1 LLSCVFTEKQILFC
15 VCVCV
20 CVCVIS
26 ERELVGF
33 LCFQREP
40 DFGLWF
46 LLETFVCVFSER
58 NRFWF
63 FCVCVCVFAVFSELI
78 FGCVCFCVFKIL
90 KQIWLKV
97 FCGFLRETDFGL
109 LFLERF
115 CCWVVL
121 FWCCGSFLC

>member
-1 LLSCVFTEKQILFC
+1 M
-15 VCVCV
+15 
-20 CVCVIS
+20 IS

-46 LLETFVCVFSER
+46 LLETFVCVCVFFVKR
-58 NRFWF
+58 NRF
-63 FCVCVCVFAVFSELI
+63 CCCVFAVFSETDFWL
-78 FGCVCFCVFKIL
+78 CVCFCVFFFPL

-109 LFLERF
+109 LLLERF

-121 FWCCGSFLC
+121 FWCCGSFILLGLLKS